1 MREARDDKEAVEAV
15 AGFDPAVML
24 LDYRLPE
31 MDGGEVLRRLGAVH
45 ASPRV
50 VLMAASAQVRELAMQ
65 HGLRFYVPKPF
76 RGDDLLDTVE
86 HARSGS

>member
-1 MREARDDKEAVEAV
+1 MREARDGKEAVEAV
-15 AGFDPAVML
+15 RTFDPAVML

-31 MDGGEVLRRLGAVH
+31 MDGDEVLRLLGAR
-45 ASPRV
+45 AAPRV
-50 VLMAASAQVRELAMQ
+50 VLMTASTQVRQLASQ

-76 RGDDLLDTVE
+76 RSDDLLDTVK